1 MLMMGAMAHYI
12 THASPKHFQPIN
24 ANFGI
29 IPRLEGKRIR
39 DKRERNLALS
49 MRALE
54 NLEKFKVKIEN

>member
-1 MLMMGAMAHYI
+1 MMGAMAHYI

-29 IPRLEGKRIR
+29 IPRLDKRIR

-49 MRALE
+49 NRALE
-54 NLEKFKVKIEN
+54 VLETFKTKAEL

>member
-1 MLMMGAMAHYI
+1 MGAMAHYI